1 MAGYPKSAGMEE
13 PAAQPPPPPLR
24 EIAADREVALFLDF
38 DGTLVEIAERPGDI
52 AVPQSLGIRLA
63 RLSEGLNGRLALV
76 SGRAIEDLER
86 HCGPLSVAC
95 AGSHGA
101 ALRSAEGAALHQ
113 SRPLPPAVLAEIA
126 DWARH
131 NGADHEAKPHGAA
144 LHSRARPELEES
156 CALFLEGLARRHG
169 LAVKRGKKVAE
180 LVRPGA
186 DKGKAVRRFM
196 AAPPFA
202 GAVPIFVG
210 DDVTDEDGFA
220 ACAQLGGFGIIV
232 GERRSARARFALA
245 TPADVIEWIEL

>member
-1 MAGYPKSAGMEE
+1 MEE
-13 PAAQPPPPPLR
+13 PAIQPPPPPLR
-24 EIAADREVALFLDF
+24 DIAAEREVALFVDF
-38 DGTLVEIAERPGDI
+38 DGTLVEIAERPGGI
-52 AVPQSLGIRLA
+52 AVPQSLGVRLA
-63 RLSEGLNGRLALV
+63 SLSDRLSGRLALV

-86 HCGPLSVAC
+86 HCGPLAVAC

-113 SRPLPPAVLAEIA
+113 SGSLPPAVLAEIA
-126 DWARH
+126 EWARD

-169 LAVKRGKKVAE
+169 LAVNRGKKVAE

-186 DKGKAVRRFM
+186 DKGEAVRRFM
-196 AAPPFA
+196 ATAPFA
-202 GAVPIFVG
+202 ETMPIFVG

-220 ACAQLGGFGIIV
+220 ACEKLGGFGIIV

-245 TPADVIEWIEL
+245 SPADVIEWIEL